1 MAVETQNE
9 KSASIRAI
17 SRSVA
22 VLQAINRSSSLTLT
36 HISEAVGLPYP
47 TTTRIVR
54 TLVEVGL
61 IEQEPS
67 RKRYRPTALVQTLS
81 CGFQNHDRLVS
92 TARAHIVELTRQID
106 WPVSVVTRVG
116 KQMMVRDSTSTI
128 TSLTFNNYYPGW
140 QVPLLSSA
148 SGRVYFAHA
157 SAQERAELLKQY
169 ATDSQG
175 LDNLIIREFRDGDA
189 VAKIVEAGYA
199 AVARTAYSAN
209 PGRTSS
215 IAVPLF
221 ENGVLLG
228 SLALVFFAQA
238 ASMSKAIERLLEP
251 LRRTALAIQ
260 ADLERNLPQP
270 EPHDE

>member
-1 MAVETQNE
+1 M
-9 KSASIRAI
+9 R
-17 SRSVA
+17 
-22 VLQAINRSSSLTLT
+22 
-36 HISEAVGLPYP
+36 LP
-47 TTTRIVR
+47 
-54 TLVEVGL
+54 
-61 IEQEPS
+61 EP
-67 RKRYRPTALVQTLS
+67 RPAGQYR
-81 CGFQNHDRLVS
+81 
-92 TARAHIVELTRQID
+92 ARAHIVELTRLID

-221 ENGVLLG
+221 ENGVPLG

-270 EPHDE
+270 EPQDE